1 MFDGDLIG
9 ESAREYLRVS
19 KDRSGVLQSP
29 RQQHQANERHAE
41 RWKWS
46 LGDPY
51 EEVEALSASRYATR
65 ARAGFERLVADLEA
79 GRFGARI
86 LILWEPSRGSRKA
99 GEWVRLVDACQAL
112 GVLVYVTSHGRAYDP
127 RRHRD
132 RRNLL
137 EDALDAEEESG
148 KISDRTRRGTDSAAE
163 AGLPHGITPFG
174 YRRRYD
180 EVTRQ
185 LIVQEPHP
193 EEAPLIRELYR
204 RLHGGESLRSV
215 AADWDERGIRTRGAG
230 SRAPRPF
237 TPEHLRALAMHASYT
252 GYRVHVPGRKAGV
265 KVYGLDRAAKGAWE
279 PLVSLDLWLGVTG
292 MLSEP
297 SRRSHPSLARPGAAR
312 HLLTRI
318 AVCHCGVSLDA
329 RVRGTRRLYVCRD
342 AGHVSIPA
350 DELDKLAE
358 EEVFAYLEREDVLQA
373 LKPAEGAAPELQDAR
388 DKLALEVASLDDW
401 RAKARKG
408 AVSADSFAAIEPGIL
423 ERVTALEIRVK
434 TLSLPASLGGI
445 EPGTRVRKSWADA
458 LLPARRRALR
468 MLFSPG
474 MMGTLT
480 VGPSPYRYAPVE
492 LRVTWVR
499 KPAT

>member
-29 RQQHQANERHAE
+29 RQQHQANGRHAE
-41 RWKWS
+41 RWQWT
-46 LGDPY
+46 LGEPY
-51 EEVEALSASRYATR
+51 AEIEALSASRYATR
-65 ARAGFERLVADLEA
+65 ARAEFDRLVADIES
-79 GRFGARI
+79 GQFGARV
-86 LILWEPSRGSRKA
+86 LVLWEPSRGSRKA
-99 GEWVRLVDACQAL
+99 REWVRLVDACQEQ
-112 GVLVYVTSHGRAYDP
+112 GVLIYVTTHGRAYDA

-148 KISDRTRRGTDSAAE
+148 KISDRTLRGTAGAAE

-180 EVTRQ
+180 EVTRR
-185 LIVQEPHP
+185 LVVQEPHP
-193 EEAPLIRELYR
+193 EEAPLIRELYL
-204 RLHGGESLRSV
+204 RLHLGESLRSV
-215 AADWDERGIRTRGAG
+215 AADWERRGITTRGAG
-230 SRAPRPF
+230 KRKPRPF
-237 TPEHLRALAMHASYT
+237 TPEHLRSLAMHASYA
-252 GYRVHVPGRKAGV
+252 GYRVHVPGRGPGV
-265 KVYGLDRAAKGAWE
+265 KVHGLDRAVKGTWE
-279 PLVSLDLWLGVTG
+279 PLVSLDLWLAVTG
-292 MLSEP
+292 MMSDA
-297 SRRSHPSLARPGAAR
+297 SRRTNGFVARPGAAV
-312 HLLTRI
+312 HLLSGI
-318 AVCHCGVSLDA
+318 AVCHCGTELNA
-329 RVRGTRRLYVCRD
+329 RVRNGRRLYVCRD

-350 DELDKLAE
+350 DELDKVAE
-358 EEVFAYLEREDVLQA
+358 EEVFAYLQRKDVLQV
-373 LKPAEGAAPELQDAR
+373 LKPAEGAAPELQEAR

-423 ERVTALEIRVK
+423 ERVTGLEIRVK
-434 TLSLPASLGGI
+434 TLQLPASLGGI
-445 EPGTRVRKSWADA
+445 EPGKRVRKSWADA

-468 MLFSPG
+468 MLFSPS

-492 LRVTWVR
+492 LRVSWVR